1 MPRATPL
8 KKKKVKKSKMEPDAV
23 DEEGLVSPA
32 ETTAEEKKKGKKGK
46 KVDGQEEVQSEDQP
60 AGGNAET
67 EKEPETTDASLLA
80 SGQKKKH
87 LRKKLS
93 LKKRQRI
100 QKKETQKHRA
110 EWRHME
116 ESKMAKIHKCRRN
129 ELLFSFGRGRRKCD
143 ESNFNVTV
151 D

>member
-1 MPRATPL
+1 
-8 KKKKVKKSKMEPDAV
+8 MEPDAV
-23 DEEGLVSPA
+23 EEEGLVSPA
-32 ETTAEEKKKGKKGK
+32 ETTAEEKKKGK

-60 AGGNAET
+60 AGGDAET
-67 EKEPETTDASLLA
+67 EKEPETTDADASLLA
-80 SGQKKKH
+80 LGQKKKR

-100 QKKETQKHRA
+100 QKNETQKHRA

-116 ESKMAKIHKCRRN
+116 ESKMAKIHKCCRN
-129 ELLFSFGRGRRKCD
+129 EVLFSFGRGRRKCD
-143 ESNFNVTV
+143 EGNFVTV

>member
-1 MPRATPL
+1 MSQATPL

-32 ETTAEEKKKGKKGK
+32 ETTAEEKKKGKK
-46 KVDGQEEVQSEDQP
+46 VDGQEEVQSEDQP
-60 AGGNAET
+60 AGGDGET
-67 EKEPETTDASLLA
+67 EKETTDADASLLA
-80 SGQKKKH
+80 SGQTKKR

-93 LKKRQRI
+93 PKKRQRI
-100 QKKETQKHRA
+100 QKKEMQKHRA
-110 EWRHME
+110 EWRYME
-116 ESKMAKIHKCRRN
+116 ESKLAKIHKCRRN

-143 ESNFNVTV
+143 KGNFVTV

>member
-1 MPRATPL
+1 
-8 KKKKVKKSKMEPDAV
+8 MEPDAV

-32 ETTAEEKKKGKKGK
+32 EMTAEEKKKGK

-60 AGGNAET
+60 AGGDAET
-67 EKEPETTDASLLA
+67 EKEPERTDADASLLA
-80 SGQKKKH
+80 SGHKKKR
-87 LRKKLS
+87 LWKKL
-93 LKKRQRI
+93 RQRI

-143 ESNFNVTV
+143 EGV
-151 D
+151 